1 VFSQQAL
8 EAGASEHGITVCRPS
23 ARAAQSASS
32 AAGLSPARA
41 HILHSEAFAT
51 KGRSMADI
59 FQSLKLGAIS
69 LANRVVMV
77 PMTRSR
83 GGPHDEPTPLMVE
96 YYRQRAGAGLIVTEG
111 TQPCPAGKGYWRTP
125 GIHSEA
131 QVEGWRLVADA
142 VHAAGGAIVLQIMH
156 VGRAAVRAN
165 KDPGAE
171 TVAPSAIASRDPIP
185 GPDGT
190 PVPPETPRALQT
202 AEIAGVIETVAQA
215 ASRARRAGMDGVEL
229 HCTSGYLPMQF
240 LSTGSNRRTDRYG
253 GTAANRVRFVVEAL
267 EAIASVIG
275 ADRVGLRIFPG
286 NPFNDMQDDDP
297 QDTHATLLD
306 ALDPLGLAYLHL
318 IHAPTPALD
327 ALALA
332 RAHWSGGIIAN
343 NNLNLDTARA
353 LLGSDQAQAVSF
365 GRLFISNPDLVAR
378 FRGNAPLAREDR
390 ETFYTGE
397 ARGYVDY
404 PAWQPG

>member
-1 VFSQQAL
+1 
-8 EAGASEHGITVCRPS
+8 
-23 ARAAQSASS
+23 
-32 AAGLSPARA
+32 
-41 HILHSEAFAT
+41 
-51 KGRSMADI
+51 MADI
-59 FQSLKLGAIS
+59 FQSLNLGAIS
-69 LANRVVMV
+69 LANRVVMA

-83 GGPHDEPTPLMVE
+83 GGPQDEPTPMMVE

-142 VHAAGGAIVLQIMH
+142 VHTAGGAIVLQIMH

-190 PVPPETPRALQT
+190 PVSPDTPRALQT
-202 AEIAGVIETVAQA
+202 AEIAGVIETFAQA

-253 GTAANRVRFVVEAL
+253 GTAANRVRFVVETL
-267 EAIASVIG
+267 EAIAGVIG
-275 ADRVGLRIFPG
+275 ADRVGLGCVSFP
-286 NPFNDMQDDDP
+286 
-297 QDTHATLLD
+297 ATLSTICMMTTRRTRTLPCST
-306 ALDPLGLAYLHL
+306 LSIRWGLP
-318 IHAPTPALD
+318 ICT
-327 ALALA
+327 
-332 RAHWSGGIIAN
+332 
-343 NNLNLDTARA
+343 
-353 LLGSDQAQAVSF
+353 
-365 GRLFISNPDLVAR
+365 
-378 FRGNAPLAREDR
+378 
-390 ETFYTGE
+390 
-397 ARGYVDY
+397 
-404 PAWQPG
+404 